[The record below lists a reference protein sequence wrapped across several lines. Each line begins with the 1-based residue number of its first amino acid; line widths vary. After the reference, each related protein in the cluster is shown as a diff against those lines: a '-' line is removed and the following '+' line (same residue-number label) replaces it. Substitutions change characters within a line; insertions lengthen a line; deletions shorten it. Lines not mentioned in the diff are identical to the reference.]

1 MRSIANLF
9 ARSPFTPLRKHMEEV
24 ASCVHK
30 LIPLFEA
37 VYAHDLEKVRAV
49 SLDIQSYEHE
59 ADRTK
64 NDLRNHLPKS
74 LFMPIDRGQLLE
86 ILSMQDTL
94 ADNAEDISVLCS
106 LKELKLL
113 PDWKEVFD
121 AFLRKNIECFDEA
134 LNIIKEL
141 HDLLESSFGGVE
153 AEKVR
158 TMVEKV
164 AFTEHEADMIQRKLL
179 SLLFNSENEL
189 SVSTFFLWQKIFG
202 KVGEIANISEALANR
217 VRMTLELK

>member
-1 MRSIANLF
+1 MRSIVNLF

-24 ASCVHK
+24 AACIHLLPS
-30 LIPLFEA
+30 LFSA
-37 VYAHDLEKVRAV
+37 VYAHDLNEVHRIAKE
-49 SLDIQSYEHE
+49 IQGHEHE

-64 NDLRNHLPKS
+64 NDIRNHLPKS

-94 ADNAEDISVLCS
+94 ADTAEDIAVLCG
-106 LKELKLL
+106 LKDL
-113 PDWKEVFD
+113 PLISEWRDEFD
-121 AFLRKNIECFDEA
+121 AFLKKNIECFDEA
-134 LNIIKEL
+134 FNIIKEL

-158 TMVEKV
+158 VMVEKV
-164 AFTEHEADMIQRKLL
+164 AFTEHQADVIQRKLL
-179 SLLFNSENEL
+179 GLLFNSENAL
-189 SVSTFFLWQKIFG
+189 SISTFFLWQKIFS
-202 KVGEIANISEALANR
+202 KVGSIANISEALANR

>member
-1 MRSIANLF
+1 
-9 ARSPFTPLRKHMEEV
+9 MEEV
-24 ASCVHK
+24 AHCVHK
-30 LIPLFEA
+30 LATLFEA
-37 VYAHDLEKVRAV
+37 VYNQDLPQVRAV
-49 SLDIQSYEHE
+49 CQEIQSYEHE

-64 NDLRNHLPKS
+64 NDIRNHLPKS
-74 LFMPIDRGQLLE
+74 LFMPINRGQLLE

-106 LKELKLL
+106 LKELTFF
-113 PDWKEVFD
+113 PGWKEVFD
-121 AFLRKNIECFDEA
+121 AFLKKNLECFDEA

-153 AEKVR
+153 AEKVI
-158 TMVEKV
+158 TMVERV

-189 SVSTFFLWQKIFG
+189 SVSTFFLWQNIFE